1 MYEKILVPLDG
12 SELAEVALPYVA
24 ELAGRLGSQIILIYV
39 NDSGEAAH
47 LRISHF
53 YMQRIG
59 DDTKRAAKMYVKKP
73 GEKETNVS
81 SEILVGYPAEEI
93 VDYADKADVS
103 LIVMATHG
111 RSGIRRWS
119 LGSVAD
125 KVVRSTNR
133 PIAII
138 RAKGAHPAVRDKGMF
153 NRALVPLDGSK
164 QGEAVIPYI
173 EELASRLKTEV
184 TVLQVLSPDWFVDAA
199 DQVKQLQLLRTSSK
213 DYVKR
218 VATQLNQKGITT
230 RAEVREVK
238 MDTVAEEI
246 IKGADEVNADVIA
259 MSTHGRSGF
268 SRWAFGSVADRV
280 LQGGNTPLL
289 LVRAY

>member
-1 MYEKILVPLDG
+1 MYEKILIPLDG

-24 ELAGRLGSQIILIYV
+24 ELAGRLGSEIILIYV
-39 NDSGEAAH
+39 SDSGETAH
-47 LRISHF
+47 NRISNF
-53 YMQRIG
+53 YIQRIA
-59 DDTKRAAKMYVKKP
+59 DDTRRAVKKYVKKP
-73 GEKETNVS
+73 GEKETKVS
-81 SEILVGYPAEEI
+81 SEILAGYPAEEI

-111 RSGIRRWS
+111 RSGVRRWP
-119 LGSVAD
+119 LGSVTD
-125 KVVRSTNR
+125 KVVRSTKR

-138 RAKGAHPAVRDKGMF
+138 RAKGAHPAVREKGMF

-173 EELASRLKTEV
+173 EGLASKLKTEV
-184 TVLQVLSPDWFVDAA
+184 IVLQVLSPDWFIDSA
-199 DQVKQLQLLRTSSK
+199 DQAKQVESLRTSSK
-213 DYVKR
+213 DYVNK
-218 VATQLNQKGITT
+218 VASQLNQKGLAA

-246 IKGADEVNADVIA
+246 IKGADEVNADIIA
-259 MSTHGRSGF
+259 MSTHGRSGL
-268 SRWAFGSVADRV
+268 SRWTFGSVADRV

-289 LVRAY
+289 LVRA